1 MVTGTIK
8 NKVDK
13 IWTDIWAGGITN
25 PLTVI
30 EQLTYLMFIRS
41 LDEKELET
49 EEFENMMG
57 KVNPEKIFPQTPTG
71 QAMRWSKFKD
81 RDPRDIYDLISKR
94 VFPAIKSFKNGRLPD
109 FDASGEIIEVD
120 DSSAGSTEDTA
131 FSRYMSD
138 AMFLIPTPQVLQKI
152 ITGLEDLY
160 DNDISDMDMQGDL
173 YEYMLGKL
181 STAGQNGQFRTPRH
195 IIKMMVDL
203 IQPTPDDVICDPA
216 CGTAGFL
223 VGAAKYIRDHYEDTM
238 TQEQWDAY
246 SSTMF
251 TGFDTDR
258 TMLRISAMNLMLH
271 SIKSPEIDYKD
282 SVSKQNDI
290 SSKYTICLAN
300 PPFKGT
306 IDAES
311 INANLK
317 AVTNTKKTELLFLAL
332 FIRMLKIGGRCA
344 CIVPDGVLFG
354 SSKAHK
360 AIREELVERHQ
371 LIAVISMPSGVFK
384 PYAGVST
391 AVLIF
396 TKTGA
401 GGTDKVWFY
410 DMKAD
415 GLSLDDKRSEI
426 NDNDIP
432 DIVTRF
438 HNLDGEAER
447 KRTEQSFFVPKDEIK
462 NNDYDLS
469 INKYKETEYIPVEY
483 PPTEEILAEIEQINK
498 QVEKETAV
506 LRKLLGL

>member
-173 YEYMLGKL
+173 YEYMLG
-181 STAGQNGQFRTPRH
+181 H
-195 IIKMMVDL
+195 
-203 IQPTPDDVICDPA
+203 
-216 CGTAGFL
+216 
-223 VGAAKYIRDHYEDTM
+223 
-238 TQEQWDAY
+238 
-246 SSTMF
+246 
-251 TGFDTDR
+251 
-258 TMLRISAMNLMLH
+258 
-271 SIKSPEIDYKD
+271 
-282 SVSKQNDI
+282 
-290 SSKYTICLAN
+290 
-300 PPFKGT
+300 
-306 IDAES
+306 
-311 INANLK
+311 
-317 AVTNTKKTELLFLAL
+317 
-332 FIRMLKIGGRCA
+332 
-344 CIVPDGVLFG
+344 
-354 SSKAHK
+354 
-360 AIREELVERHQ
+360 
-371 LIAVISMPSGVFK
+371 
-384 PYAGVST
+384 
-391 AVLIF
+391 
-396 TKTGA
+396 A
-401 GGTDKVWFY
+401 GGSV
-410 DMKAD
+410 
-415 GLSLDDKRSEI
+415 
-426 NDNDIP
+426 
-432 DIVTRF
+432 
-438 HNLDGEAER
+438 
-447 KRTEQSFFVPKDEIK
+447 
-462 NNDYDLS
+462 
-469 INKYKETEYIPVEY
+469 
-483 PPTEEILAEIEQINK
+483 
-498 QVEKETAV
+498 
-506 LRKLLGL
+506 